1 MEIAGGLG
9 PTAGKV
15 WRIGLMGE
23 NAKPEKVDFALKIL
37 KEAIDHVKQQ
47 AWIKKKLHIGLKN
60 LKKWFNL
67 GKLLYLGKKL
77 KLMGFFWNFF
87 YYERN
92 VMKKGFKYKSWF

>member
-47 AWIKKKLHIGLKN
+47 AWIKKVAHWAEKPEKMVQFRGRYYFLK
-60 LKKWFNL
+60 
-67 GKLLYLGKKL
+67 
-77 KLMGFFWNFF
+77 
-87 YYERN
+87 RN
-92 VMKKGFKYKSWF
+92 

>member
-47 AWIKKKLHIGLKN
+47 AWIKKSCTLGWKTWKN
-60 LKKWFNL
+60 GSIL
-67 GKLLYLGKKL
+67 GS
-77 KLMGFFWNFF
+77 
-87 YYERN
+87 YYI
-92 VMKKGFKYKSWF
+92 

>member
-47 AWIKKKLHIGLKN
+47 AWIKKKFHSVLKSE
-60 LKKWFNL
+60 KKCNL
-67 GKLLYLGKKL
+67 GKCVFTPKAKINI
-77 KLMGFFWNFF
+77 F
-87 YYERN
+87 
-92 VMKKGFKYKSWF
+92 

>member
-47 AWIKKKLHIGLKN
+47 A
-60 LKKWFNL
+60 
-67 GKLLYLGKKL
+67 
-77 KLMGFFWNFF
+77 
-87 YYERN
+87 
-92 VMKKGFKYKSWF
+92 